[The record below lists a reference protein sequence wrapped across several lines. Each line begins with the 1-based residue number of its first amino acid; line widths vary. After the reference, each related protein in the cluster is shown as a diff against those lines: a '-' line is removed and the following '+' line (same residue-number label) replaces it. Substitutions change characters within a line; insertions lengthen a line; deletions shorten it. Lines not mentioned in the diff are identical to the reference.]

1 MLYRE
6 YLKMDYSIKDGLNK
20 YRGLTG
26 NDINFINNNKLIL
39 IVNSGLDGNCSY
51 LFEDDG
57 MSNDCKEFIK
67 ANIKSNN
74 KHAYVDFCKVK

>member
-6 YLKMDYSIKDGLNK
+6 YLKMDYPIKDGLNK

-57 MSNDCKEFIK
+57 MSNDYKEFIRT
-67 ANIKSNN
+67 NIKANN
-74 KHAYVDFCKVK
+74 KHASVNFCKVK